1 MHMPMARNEL
11 LFVFLAGRASVK
23 RTQARARQ
31 LLQTEKVCAVCCVL
45 CACVGLDG
53 LPLAAALI
61 YVPGMMSQ
69 RAPVGVIKA
78 NRGGF

>member
-1 MHMPMARNEL
+1 MHIAMACKKRAP

-31 LLQTEKVCAVCCVL
+31 RLQTEKVCAVCCVL
-45 CACVGLDG
+45 CAVCVDVL
-53 LPLAAALI
+53 LPRAALI

-69 RAPVGVIKA
+69 GTPSKQKPLWA
-78 NRGGF
+78 